1 MRKYFID
8 NLRWMSVLLVI
19 PYHVFLCYNTFGYE
33 YYIYATPVQAFSV
46 FDLLC
51 APWFMPLLFFVS
63 GISTTYALQKRTNR
77 QYLTE
82 RLEKLLIPSVSGAV
96 LLTPLMAYYARK
108 HYEGYAGGIWENYI
122 LFFRHWTTG
131 SKGVPP
137 YEVGQMWFLLYL
149 FAISLAALPILKL
162 AREGCARLRLEQWPL
177 WAMALLFVPLGWAWD
192 LTPGPPQSLAGCF
205 ALFLLGGLFFHT
217 DAMQEKLA
225 RQAWRLSLPF
235 AALLLAEVALTGR
248 LAPGWWSPYLQA
260 LVMWMGILAL
270 MGLGRRYVNFT
281 NPVTRYLSASS
292 FALYI
297 FHQAWLVMIA
307 FYAIRSIASP
317 WLQAPTILGL
327 CLACSLAS
335 YEACRRLALTR
346 FLFGI
351 KR

>member
-1 MRKYFID
+1 MRKPFID
-8 NLRWMSVLLVI
+8 NLRWMCVLLVI
-19 PYHVFLCYNTFGYE
+19 PYHVFLCYNTFDYE
-33 YYIYATPVQAFSV
+33 YYVYATPVQAFSV

-108 HYEGYAGGIWENYI
+108 HYGGYSGGVLENYI
-122 LFFRHWTTG
+122 LFFRHWSTG
-131 SKGVPP
+131 FKGVPP

-162 AREGCARLRLEQWPL
+162 AREGCGRLRPEQWPL
-177 WAMALLFVPLGWAWD
+177 WGVVFIFVPLGWVWD
-192 LTPGPPQSLAGCF
+192 LTPSGPQSLAGCF
-205 ALFLLGGLFFHT
+205 ALFLLGGLFFHH
-217 DAMQEKLA
+217 DALQAKLA

-235 AALLLAEVALTGR
+235 AALLLAGVGLTGR
-248 LAPGWWSPYLQA
+248 LGPGWWSPYLHA
-260 LVMWMGILAL
+260 LVMWLGILAL
-270 MGLGRRYVNFT
+270 MGLGRRYFDFT
-281 NPVTRYLSASS
+281 NPMTRYLSASS

-307 FYAIRSIASP
+307 YYAIAAIASP
-317 WLQAPTILGL
+317 WLQAPVILGL

-335 YEACRRLALTR
+335 YEVCRRLALTR

>member
-8 NLRWMSVLLVI
+8 NLRWMTVLLVI

-33 YYIYATPVQAFSV
+33 YYVYAVPVPIFSI
-46 FDLLC
+46 FDQLC
-51 APWFMPLLFFVS
+51 APWLMPLLFFVS

-82 RLEKLLIPSVSGAV
+82 RLEKLLIPFFSGV
-96 LLTPLMAYYARK
+96 ILLTPLMAYYARK
-108 HYEGYAGGIWENYI
+108 YYEDYAGGVWDNY
-122 LFFRHWTTG
+122 LQFFRQWSTG
-131 SKGVPP
+131 SKGVSP
-137 YEVGQMWFLLYL
+137 YEVGQMWFLLAL
-149 FAISLAALPILKL
+149 CIISLAALPILKL
-162 AREGCARLRLEQWPL
+162 ARDGCERLRLERWPL
-177 WAMALLFVPLGWAWD
+177 WAVALLFIPLGWAWG
-192 LTPGPPQSLAGCF
+192 LTPSRLQSLAGCF

-235 AALLLAEVALTGR
+235 AALLSAGVALTGR
-248 LAPGWWSPYLQA
+248 LGPGWWSPYLHA

-270 MGLGRRYVNFT
+270 MGLGRRYLNFT

-307 FYAIRSIASP
+307 YYAIAAIASP
-317 WLQAPTILGL
+317 WLQAPVILGL
-327 CLACSLAS
+327 CLACSLATF
-335 YEACRRLALTR
+335 EACRRLALTR